1 MRIAV
6 QPVTS
11 VRFYVNGIA
20 FSGPDLDSWETLSH
34 VLKDDAPWVPA
45 TDWDPAPASMSPRA
59 ARRVTP
65 QIRLAL
71 SVAEQLGDSVGDDA
85 GWIFA
90 SSVGEGETLHV
101 ILEALRSENMMI
113 QPLRFQNAVHNAA
126 AGQWSI
132 AAGITG
138 PMTSIAALDQTA
150 GAGFLKAMLQTACEN
165 RSVGLVLYDVPLPEP
180 LDAKRPLGVPLGAG
194 FCLSP
199 HTGPHTLA
207 AIDIALCDAEATKP
221 ERSASQAL
229 QATGNPVSD
238 VLPLLEILS
247 AGTSGRV
254 IMGLHGGSALCL
266 DVKPA

>member
-1 MRIAV
+1 MSSIRV
-6 QPVTS
+6 YLNRVS
-11 VRFYVNGIA
+11 
-20 FSGPDLDSWETLSH
+20 FSGPGLESWEMLSDM
-34 VLKDDAPWVPA
+34 LNGDASWAPV
-45 TDWDPAPASMSPRA
+45 TDWDPVPSAMSPRA

-71 SVAEQLGDSVGDDA
+71 SVAEQLNDGIGDDA

-101 ILEALRSENMMI
+101 ILESLRSPDMMI

-150 GAGFLKAMLQTACEN
+150 GAGFLKAGLQTARED
-165 RSVGLVLYDVPLPEP
+165 RPVGLVLYDVPLPEP
-180 LDAKRPLGVPLGAG
+180 LNAKRPLGVPLGAG

-199 HTGPHTLA
+199 KSGPDTSA
-207 AIDIALCDAEATKP
+207 IIDIALCNDAPTKP
-221 ERSASQAL
+221 KRSASQAL

-238 VLPLLEILS
+238 VLPLLEIMS
-247 AGTSGRV
+247 AKVSGRA
-254 IMGLHGGSALCL
+254 ILGLHGGSALCL
-266 DVKPA
+266 DVVPA

>member
-1 MRIAV
+1 MCIAV
-6 QPVTS
+6 QPMTS
-11 VRFYVNGIA
+11 ARVHLNGIG
-20 FSGPDLDSWETLSH
+20 FSGPGLESWQFLSQLLRDDLT
-34 VLKDDAPWVPA
+34 WVPA
-45 TDWDPAPASMSPRA
+45 TDWDPTPSAMSPRA

-71 SVAEQLGDSVGDDA
+71 SVAEQLDSHLGDDA
-85 GWIFA
+85 GWVFA
-90 SSVGEGETLHV
+90 SSVGEGETLNV
-101 ILEALRSENMMI
+101 ILDSLRSEDMMI

-150 GAGFLKAMLQTACEN
+150 GAGFLKAILQTSCED
-165 RSVGLVLYDVPLPEP
+165 RPVGLVLYDVPLPEP
-180 LDAKRPLGVPLGAG
+180 LNAKRPLGVPLGAG

-199 HTGPHTLA
+199 HAGPETCA
-207 AIDIALCDAEATKP
+207 VIDIALCDDTSTKP
-221 ERSASQAL
+221 ARSASQAL

-247 AGTSGRV
+247 AGTSGQV
-254 IMGLHGGSALCL
+254 IMGLHGGSALRL
-266 DVKPA
+266 DVAPA